1 MHRQGQGQGPLRVR
15 REGPDPGRQ
24 LQYSVRFNSFQA
36 NQIAPDPTGEP
47 GLGQLKQSSKI
58 TKDQFFQAKWPEPSE
73 DFDFLGIGALRA
85 SRPLSVIR

>member
-1 MHRQGQGQGPLRVR
+1 MHRQGQGQRPLRVR

-24 LQYSVRFNSFQA
+24 LEYSVRFNSFQA

-47 GLGQLKQSSKI
+47 GWPIETIEQI
-58 TKDQFFQAKWPEPSE
+58 TEGRIQAKWPEPSE